1 MDKIKLTMEECKYII
16 ALLIKCSSIVDA
28 VPDKY
33 KAITYKEFYKH
44 CNDGLTQK
52 EAESLIMQT
61 VGETIQLEE
70 EFNDFL
76 TIISAKFVYA
86 KESMIKEGQHDMVLE
101 LLNDLEQK

>member
-1 MDKIKLTMEECKYII
+1 
-16 ALLIKCSSIVDA
+16 
-28 VPDKY
+28 
-33 KAITYKEFYKH
+33 
-44 CNDGLTQK
+44 
-52 EAESLIMQT
+52 
-61 VGETIQLEE
+61 LEE

>member
-1 MDKIKLTMEECKYII
+1 MNKIQLTLEETKYVI
-16 ALLIKCSSIVDA
+16 ALLIKCSTIIDA

-44 CNDGLTQK
+44 CSDGLTQK
-52 EAESLIMQT
+52 EAEALIIQT

-76 TIISAKFVYA
+76 TILSAKFVYA
-86 KESMIKEGQHDMVLE
+86 KEHMIKEGQHEMVLE
-101 LLNDLEQK
+101 LLNDLGQK